1 VDVNRLG
8 RGEQIAGIAAVLLL
22 IDMFLNWYSANL
34 SGALSAAADKFGVDT
49 SVNAWQSFST
59 TDLLIFL
66 TVVAALV
73 MVGMRVMA
81 RSASLPVSLPL
92 VVVALGALTTLIV
105 LWRIINQPGPNDFIN
120 VEYGAYIGLLLL
132 IGLTYGAI
140 QAGGGVD
147 TMRAEAESVAD
158 RASSS
163 VGGSGDGGTAAT
175 AGSAGASTVAE
186 PPGPPP
192 PAAPVAP
199 ATGIGDPAPPPP
211 APDPAPPS
219 PGPDPSP
226 APAPEPE
233 PPTPPSTAPEPPAP
247 PREPAPP
254 QPGDDPAGPTA

>member
-34 SGALSAAADKFGVDT
+34 SGALSAAAEKFGVDT

-147 TMRAEAESVAD
+147 TMRTEAESVAD

-163 VGGSGDGGTAAT
+163 VGGGGSG
-175 AGSAGASTVAE
+175 GASTVAE
-186 PPGPPP
+186 PP
-192 PAAPVAP
+192 AP
-199 ATGIGDPAPPPP
+199 ATGVGDPAPPPP

-233 PPTPPSTAPEPPAP
+233 PPAPPSPSPEPPPP